1 MAMRQARRL
10 GESSGSSLTNAGCG
24 DGDFAGLFCC
34 RNSGAEGNQTSLYQG
49 PRFVYTFHADAV
61 APLLVLGQRL
71 VQLLKPAPLAGLAHS
86 STSGLKTFASVA
98 GSMSSLNVLLE
109 LPQMDIGTF

>member
-1 MAMRQARRL
+1 
-10 GESSGSSLTNAGCG
+10 
-24 DGDFAGLFCC
+24 
-34 RNSGAEGNQTSLYQG
+34 
-49 PRFVYTFHADAV
+49 VYTFHADAV

-71 VQLLKPAPLAGLAHS
+71 VQLLKPAPLAGPAHSSTSGLKTFASVFGPAHS

-109 LPQMDIGTF
+109 LPPMDIGTF